1 MKRHTFAAT
10 IALLV
15 LTFLALTDPARAG
28 EQVPFKGAVEG
39 TLVSR
44 VPNPTP
50 PVFDDRIEMT
60 GAATQLGQFD
70 LVIEATVDFGNP
82 PPIAVGTATFTAA
95 NGDTLVADVIG
106 TSMPVIPGV
115 VVLITEYGVIDPDQS
130 TGRFA
135 GATGSFTIERLFD
148 LTTLE
153 TVGSFDGTISTP
165 GR

>member
-1 MKRHTFAAT
+1 MKRHISACN
-10 IALLV
+10 ALTV
-15 LTFLALTDPARAG
+15 LTFCAMILPATAG
-28 EQVPFKGAVEG
+28 EQVPFKGALEG
-39 TLVSR
+39 ALVSR
-44 VPNPTP
+44 VPNPAP
-50 PVFDDRIEMT
+50 PVFDDRIELT
-60 GAATQLGQFD
+60 GAATQLGEFE

-82 PPIAVGTATFTAA
+82 PPIAVGTAAFTAA

-115 VVLITEYGVIDPDQS
+115 VVLITEDAIIDPDGS

-148 LTTLE
+148 LTTFE
-153 TVGSFDGTISTP
+153 TVGSFDGAISSP